1 MTKIYDFVIYAH
13 VNSDPE
19 FIYSGPEALCNLC
32 LLALT
37 INPLLLFQYFYAKT
51 FINRRIHYQNM
62 DTKDSLGE
70 IKKIIVPVLKR
81 NDVVKAGIFGSFA
94 RGEAK
99 KKSDIDILIKFKGRK
114 SLFDLAGL
122 EIELEG
128 KTGKKVDL
136 LTYNSIHPL
145 LKERI
150 LKEEV
155 HIL

>member
-1 MTKIYDFVIYAH
+1 
-13 VNSDPE
+13 
-19 FIYSGPEALCNLC
+19 
-32 LLALT
+32 
-37 INPLLLFQYFYAKT
+37 
-51 FINRRIHYQNM
+51 M
-62 DTKDSLGE
+62 DTKDNLGE

>member
-1 MTKIYDFVIYAH
+1 
-13 VNSDPE
+13 
-19 FIYSGPEALCNLC
+19 
-32 LLALT
+32 
-37 INPLLLFQYFYAKT
+37 
-51 FINRRIHYQNM
+51 M

-81 NDVVKAGIFGSFA
+81 NNVVKAGIFGSFA